1 VNDRYSGQC
10 LTGNRLLHDSITRE
24 AVFKAEMNILKMSLQ
39 GLTEKFFGE
48 SSLRQP
54 AIVPGV

>member
-1 VNDRYSGQC
+1 MNARYSGQC

-24 AVFKAEMNILKMSLQ
+24 AVLKAEMNIPKMSLQ
-39 GLTEKFFGE
+39 RLTEKCFGE

-54 AIVPGV
+54 GIFPGV